1 MPGHRGVTMRARL
14 LIEADLLD
22 VRDTELACDLADDTD
37 GVDKAK
43 ARLDELLAEWADA
56 RPRHL

>member
-1 MPGHRGVTMRARL
+1 MRARL

-37 GVDKAK
+37 GVDAAK
-43 ARLDELLAEWADA
+43 QQLNQLLEEWQQA
-56 RPRHL
+56 RPRQP